1 MTVKFS
7 NIDEQNKLQQVMN
20 DTNEERITNID
31 IFDTKVSFP
40 IGATKSKNQKR
51 KKKKLFN

>member
-1 MTVKFS
+1 
-7 NIDEQNKLQQVMN
+7 MN